1 MKMVAQNL
9 INLHGNASQFQGAGS
24 DLKANLAMLLVEN
37 AALNAN
43 ATSALMTD
51 RIPDYQAAS
60 AALKDNT
67 AALSSQFN
75 TVYGDNAYNSVN
87 TAWNNQSLRLAQYA
101 NALARQD
108 VPTQQAARTNVRGFT
123 DEFANGFVQA
133 NAQLPALTI
142 NGWGDTLSRFA
153 INLIDAQDAR
163 NFAQEYQLRAQT
175 NQQLL
180 QLTNVLGQSIGQQF
194 PDRYGIPSAPAVPA
208 NVGSATDDSNVA
220 SGVASGSTTDASAT
234 AGTGGATTDTGTAD
248 VTGATTA
255 GSTTDTDT
263 AGTATAGDAS
273 AASSTVLLPQTGA
286 ALSSSVYQVT
296 GTTTTTS
303 TDATGTDAT
312 GAGTSVTGT
321 TTTTGTTQSGSVL
334 LPQTGADLS
343 STVDQVTGTA
353 TTTGTDATGA
363 GTTGAGTSVTGTTTT
378 TGTTTGN
385 DANTTGSGTV
395 LLPQSGADLSSI
407 AQQVTGTVTTTPTTG
422 TAGAGTTTTDTVTGT
437 VSGDDANT
445 TGSDVLLP
453 QAGADLS
460 QQQQG
465 GQPNTFVPIALVIAG
480 IALIMAVV
488 LMSFAR
494 RDYGQQKRDQ

>member
-1 MKMVAQNL
+1 
-9 INLHGNASQFQGAGS
+9 
-24 DLKANLAMLLVEN
+24 
-37 AALNAN
+37 
-43 ATSALMTD
+43 
-51 RIPDYQAAS
+51 
-60 AALKDNT
+60 
-67 AALSSQFN
+67 
-75 TVYGDNAYNSVN
+75 
-87 TAWNNQSLRLAQYA
+87 LRLAQYA
-101 NALARQD
+101 NALAKQD

-220 SGVASGSTTDASAT
+220 SGSTTDASAT

-296 GTTTTTS
+296 GTTTTTG

-343 STVDQVTGTA
+343 STVYQVTGTA
-353 TTTGTDATGA
+353 TTTGTDA
-363 GTTGAGTSVTGTTTT
+363 TGAGTSVTGTTTT
-378 TGTTTGN
+378 TGTTTGD

-437 VSGDDANT
+437 VSGDDANM